1 MIRTFTIQRE
11 KVDETLSWLREYVSE
26 ENVRWWIVN
35 ELNPIWDGATG
46 HRTYDL
52 RISIDVPQEEE
63 SYLTQFIL
71 RWC

>member
-11 KVDETLSWLREYVSE
+11 KVDETLSWLQEYISA

-46 HRTYDL
+46 HRTCDL
-52 RISIDVPQEEE
+52 RISIDVLEEEE

-71 RWC
+71 KYT